1 MSQTPN
7 LFYGNIKSQ
16 NFGSG
21 PNSRSGFLNPCKK
34 NLHGEKLCIQT
45 AGLLP
50 DGVESPNLQ
59 IIGING
65 MWTTLCGL
73 RFCESFEAL
82 KGLKVAAAVSRIE
95 GCSTMVVC
103 MPNVA
108 P

>member
-1 MSQTPN
+1 M
-7 LFYGNIKSQ
+7 
-16 NFGSG
+16 
-21 PNSRSGFLNPCKK
+21 
-34 NLHGEKLCIQT
+34 HDEKLCTQT

-50 DGVESPNLQ
+50 GAVESPNLQ

-65 MWTTLCGL
+65 MWTTLYGL
-73 RFCESFEAL
+73 RVSESFEAL

-95 GCSTMVVC
+95 ECSTMVFC